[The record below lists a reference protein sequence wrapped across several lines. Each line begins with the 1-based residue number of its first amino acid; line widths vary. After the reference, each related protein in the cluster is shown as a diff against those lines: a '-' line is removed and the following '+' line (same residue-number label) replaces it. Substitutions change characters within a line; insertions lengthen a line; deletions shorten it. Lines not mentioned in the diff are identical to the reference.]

1 MTKLDAQT
9 HDLKLTKRVRMI
21 IALIVLVIAGTL
33 LFFGLRHNDQV
44 RALLELVG
52 DYRHYLLGI
61 RHLGAFAF
69 IAFGLV
75 LIVVTLIPGAPSSV
89 VAILIGVCLGH
100 WLGFAVDAVGLTV
113 GNLIQSHMFHRIES
127 KHQNELQSRIYA
139 YLIKMHRPELGMVVG
154 YALPMIPT
162 AFINMAASTLR
173 MDPKKHIASCAVG
186 SSIAG
191 FLYAFG
197 GDLVVTTTAWKS
209 LLVLLTV
216 AAIFGLAELGVRIRR
231 RRLQAES

>member
-1 MTKLDAQT
+1 M
-9 HDLKLTKRVRMI
+9 
-21 IALIVLVIAGTL
+21 
-33 LFFGLRHNDQV
+33 
-44 RALLELVG
+44 
-52 DYRHYLLGI
+52 
-61 RHLGAFAF
+61 
-69 IAFGLV
+69 
-75 LIVVTLIPGAPSSV
+75 
-89 VAILIGVCLGH
+89 
-100 WLGFAVDAVGLTV
+100 GFAVDAVGLTV

-209 LLVLLTV
+209 LLTLLTV

-231 RRLQAES
+231 RRLQADS